1 MSATVARP
9 RRRWWRW
16 LLLLVLLGLAFI
28 AKGFWNA
35 TCDPI
40 VRTASVAV
48 ADWPADAPPLKILL
62 ISDLHVSTPDMTPAR
77 LTRLVGQLNALK
89 PDLVVIAGDLIS
101 GKRFATRHHT
111 PDEIAA
117 PLAGLKAPLGTVAV
131 LGNHDI
137 WHDAPAQAAALRRR
151 GITVLDNSAVRRG
164 WLIVGGVADEFTEH
178 DDVPGTY
185 AAMDALGAGPRVL
198 LTHSPDVVPKMPAPV
213 AAVLTG
219 HTHCGQIVLPLVGAF
234 TYSSKH
240 GDRFACGRI
249 DGEGQPIFVGA
260 GLGTSI
266 LPLRYGAPPDV
277 WLLTLRAKP

>member
-1 MSATVARP
+1 M
-9 RRRWWRW
+9 
-16 LLLLVLLGLAFI
+16 LLVLLGLI
-28 AKGFWNA
+28 IVGRGFWNA
-35 TCDPI
+35 TRDPI

-48 ADWPADAPPLKILL
+48 ANWLADAPPLKILL
-62 ISDLHVSTPDMTPAR
+62 ISDVHVSSPDMSPAR
-77 LTRLVGQLNALK
+77 LTRLVEQLNLLK

-101 GKRFATRHHT
+101 GKLFASRHHT

-117 PLAGLKAPLGTVAV
+117 PLAGFRAPLGIVAV

-137 WHDAPAQAAALRRR
+137 WHDAPAQAAALRKR

-164 WLIVGGVADEFTEH
+164 PLIVGGIADEFTGH

-185 AAMDALGAGPRVL
+185 VAMDALGTGPRVL

-219 HTHCGQIVLPLVGAF
+219 HTHCGQIVLPFVGAF
-234 TYSSKH
+234 SYASKH

-249 DGEGQPIFVGA
+249 DGEGQMVFVGA

-266 LPLRYGAPPDV
+266 VPIRYGAPPDV
-277 WLLTLRAKP
+277 WMVTLGGRTEAARLPAS